1 MRYWALQSVTQQRI
15 FIYADQ
21 PYIECGKG
29 TAGKE
34 VTLYRERKGT
44 L

>member
-1 MRYWALQSVTQQRI
+1 MLALQSVTQQRI

-34 VTLYRERKGT
+34 VAYTLERR
-44 L
+44 